1 MAEETTEEEEPKK
14 KKPVLLII
22 IAVNV
27 LLGGGAAAFFFL
39 RSAPPP
45 PPAGEHGEHG
55 EEAHAEPEHDKPS
68 REARPTG
75 PVVQFEPI
83 IVNLNEPEGTRFLK
97 IALAVQLANE
107 KLTTPVDEAKP
118 IIRDHFIRELSDLN
132 YRQTAG
138 NKNKLAIKRRLV
150 KRFNEA
156 LGTEGAVEIHI
167 TEFIVQ

>member
-1 MAEETTEEEEPKK
+1 MAEEATEGEEPKK

-27 LLGGGAAAFFFL
+27 LLGGGAAGFFFL
-39 RSAPPP
+39 RSAPAPAP
-45 PPAGEHGEHG
+45 AAAGEGGHA
-55 EEAHAEPEHDKPS
+55 EEAAAEADAGP
-68 REARPTG
+68 RTARPTG
-75 PVVQFEPI
+75 PMVPFEAM

-97 IALAVQLANE
+97 IALTVQIVND
-107 KLTTPVDEAKP
+107 KLTQPVNDAKP

-132 YRQTAG
+132 YRQTSG
-138 NKNKLAIKRRLV
+138 NKNKLSIKRRLI

-156 LGTEGAVEIHI
+156 MGTDAATDIHI